1 MQDRRYIMNEKTL
14 KKELTKARISETDFL
29 IRRKKQK
36 PSYID
41 SKIEKYVPEGLAGTL
56 ESAFTKAFEIVFR
69 DGTGIIKKTYGRG
82 GSDSDDIGRLR
93 SRARLILA
101 RDTVI
106 TAAEGAGLGFAG
118 IGLLDI
124 PVVTAVLLRNI
135 YQLVECYGFDYES
148 KTEQVFILK
157 LIEAGLSYGENA
169 ERLND
174 ELNALMEQIDSED
187 YTYYGLISQQIK
199 TASEAVSKEVLY
211 MKFIQTIP
219 IAGAAGGIS
228 NLTCLNK
235 VGRFAELKYRKRF
248 IMKMINTQ
256 QEK

>member
-1 MQDRRYIMNEKTL
+1 MNEKTL

-36 PSYID
+36 QSYID

-56 ESAFTKAFEIVFR
+56 GAAFTKAFEIIFR

-82 GSDSDDIGRLR
+82 SSDNDDIVMLR
-93 SRARLILA
+93 NRARAILA
-101 RDTVI
+101 KDTVV
-106 TAAEGAGLGFAG
+106 TAAEGTGLGLAG
-118 IGLLDI
+118 IGLPDI
-124 PVVTAVLLRNI
+124 PVFTAVLLRNI
-135 YQLVECYGFDYES
+135 YQLAECYGFDYES

-157 LIEAGLSYGENA
+157 LIETGLSYGESA
-169 ERLND
+169 EKLND
-174 ELNALMEQIDSED
+174 ELNALMEQIDNED
-187 YTYYGLISQQIK
+187 YTYYGLISQQMK
-199 TASEAVSKEVLY
+199 AASEAVSKEVLY

-219 IAGAAGGIS
+219 VVGAAGGIS

-248 IMKMINTQ
+248 IMKTINTQ

>member
-1 MQDRRYIMNEKTL
+1 MNEKTL

-36 PSYID
+36 QSYID

-56 ESAFTKAFEIVFR
+56 EAAFTKAFEIIFR

-82 GSDSDDIGRLR
+82 SSDNDDIVMLR
-93 SRARLILA
+93 NRARAILA
-101 RDTVI
+101 KDTVV
-106 TAAEGAGLGFAG
+106 TAVEGTGLGLAG
-118 IGLLDI
+118 IGLPDI
-124 PVVTAVLLRNI
+124 PVFTAVLLRNI
-135 YQLVECYGFDYES
+135 YQLAECYGFDYES

-157 LIEAGLSYGENA
+157 LIETGLSYGESA
-169 ERLND
+169 EKLND
-174 ELNALMEQIDSED
+174 ELNALMEQIDNED

-199 TASEAVSKEVLY
+199 AASEAVSKEVLY

-219 IAGAAGGIS
+219 VVGAAGGIS

-248 IMKMINTQ
+248 IMKTINTQ

>member
-1 MQDRRYIMNEKTL
+1 MNEKTL

-36 PSYID
+36 QSYID
-41 SKIEKYVPEGLAGTL
+41 RKIEKYVPDGLAGTL
-56 ESAFTKAFEIVFR
+56 EAAFTKAFEIIFR

-82 GSDSDDIGRLR
+82 SSDNDDIVMLR
-93 SRARLILA
+93 NRARAILA
-101 RDTVI
+101 KDTVV
-106 TAAEGAGLGFAG
+106 TAAEGTGLGLAG
-118 IGLLDI
+118 IGLPDI
-124 PVVTAVLLRNI
+124 PVFTAVLLRNI
-135 YQLVECYGFDYES
+135 YQLAECYGFDYES

-157 LIEAGLSYGENA
+157 LIETGLSYGESA
-169 ERLND
+169 EKLND
-174 ELNALMEQIDSED
+174 ELNALMEQIDNED

-199 TASEAVSKEVLY
+199 AASEAVSKEVLY

-219 IAGAAGGIS
+219 VVGAAGGIS

-248 IMKMINTQ
+248 IMKTINTQ

>member
-1 MQDRRYIMNEKTL
+1 MNEKTL

-36 PSYID
+36 QSYID
-41 SKIEKYVPEGLAGTL
+41 SKIEKYVPDGIAGTL
-56 ESAFTKAFEIVFR
+56 EAAFTKAFEIIFR

-82 GSDSDDIGRLR
+82 SSDNDDIVMLR
-93 SRARLILA
+93 NRARAILA
-101 RDTVI
+101 KDTVV
-106 TAAEGAGLGFAG
+106 TATEGTGLGLAG
-118 IGLLDI
+118 IGLPDI
-124 PVVTAVLLRNI
+124 PVFTAVLLRNI
-135 YQLVECYGFDYES
+135 YQLAECYGFDYES

-157 LIEAGLSYGENA
+157 LIETGLSYGESA
-169 ERLND
+169 EKLND
-174 ELNALMEQIDSED
+174 ELNALMEQIDNED

-199 TASEAVSKEVLY
+199 AASEAVSKEVLY

-219 IAGAAGGIS
+219 VVGAAGGIS

-248 IMKMINTQ
+248 IMKTINTQ

>member
-1 MQDRRYIMNEKTL
+1 MNEKTL

-36 PSYID
+36 QSYID

-56 ESAFTKAFEIVFR
+56 EAAFTKAFEIIFR

-82 GSDSDDIGRLR
+82 SSDNDDIVMLR
-93 SRARLILA
+93 TRARAILA
-101 RDTVI
+101 KDTVV
-106 TAAEGAGLGFAG
+106 TAAEGTGLGLAG
-118 IGLLDI
+118 IGLPDI
-124 PVVTAVLLRNI
+124 PVFTAVLLRNI
-135 YQLVECYGFDYES
+135 YQLAECYGFDYES

-157 LIEAGLSYGENA
+157 LIETGLSYGESA
-169 ERLND
+169 EKLND
-174 ELNALMEQIDSED
+174 ELNALMEQIDNED

-199 TASEAVSKEVLY
+199 AASEAVSKEVLY

-219 IAGAAGGIS
+219 VVGAAGGIS

-248 IMKMINTQ
+248 IMKTINTQ

>member
-1 MQDRRYIMNEKTL
+1 MNEKTL

-36 PSYID
+36 QSYID
-41 SKIEKYVPEGLAGTL
+41 SKIEKYMPEGLAGTL
-56 ESAFTKAFEIVFR
+56 EAAFTKAFEIIFR

-82 GSDSDDIGRLR
+82 SSDNDDIVMLR
-93 SRARLILA
+93 NRARAILA
-101 RDTVI
+101 KDTVV
-106 TAAEGAGLGFAG
+106 TAAEGTGLGLAG
-118 IGLLDI
+118 IGLPDI
-124 PVVTAVLLRNI
+124 PVFTAVLLRNI
-135 YQLVECYGFDYES
+135 YQLAECYGFDYES

-157 LIEAGLSYGENA
+157 LIETGLSYGESA
-169 ERLND
+169 EKLND
-174 ELNALMEQIDSED
+174 ELNALMEQIDNED

-199 TASEAVSKEVLY
+199 AASEAVSKEVLY

-219 IAGAAGGIS
+219 VVGAAGGIS

-248 IMKMINTQ
+248 IMKTINTQ

>member
-1 MQDRRYIMNEKTL
+1 MNEKTL

-36 PSYID
+36 QSYID

-56 ESAFTKAFEIVFR
+56 GAAFTKAFEIIFR

-82 GSDSDDIGRLR
+82 SSDNDDIVMLR
-93 SRARLILA
+93 NRARAILA
-101 RDTVI
+101 KDTVV
-106 TAAEGAGLGFAG
+106 TAAEGTGLGLAG
-118 IGLLDI
+118 IGLPDI
-124 PVVTAVLLRNI
+124 PVFTAVLLRNI
-135 YQLVECYGFDYES
+135 YQLAECYGFDYES

-157 LIEAGLSYGENA
+157 LIETGLSYGESA
-169 ERLND
+169 EKLND
-174 ELNALMEQIDSED
+174 ELNALMEQIDNED

-199 TASEAVSKEVLY
+199 AASEAVSKEVLY

-219 IAGAAGGIS
+219 VVGAAGGIS

-248 IMKMINTQ
+248 IMKTINTQ

>member
-1 MQDRRYIMNEKTL
+1 MNEKTL

-36 PSYID
+36 QSYID

-56 ESAFTKAFEIVFR
+56 EAAFTKAFEIIFR

-82 GSDSDDIGRLR
+82 SSDNDDIVMLR
-93 SRARLILA
+93 NRARAILA
-101 RDTVI
+101 KDTVV
-106 TAAEGAGLGFAG
+106 TAAEGTGLGLAG
-118 IGLLDI
+118 IGLPDI
-124 PVVTAVLLRNI
+124 PVFTAVLLRNI
-135 YQLVECYGFDYES
+135 YQLAECYGFDYES

-157 LIEAGLSYGENA
+157 LIETGLSYGESA
-169 ERLND
+169 EKLND
-174 ELNALMEQIDSED
+174 ELNALMEQIDNED

-219 IAGAAGGIS
+219 VVGAAGGIS

-248 IMKMINTQ
+248 IMKTIN
-256 QEK
+256 K

>member
-1 MQDRRYIMNEKTL
+1 MNEKTL

-36 PSYID
+36 QSYID

-56 ESAFTKAFEIVFR
+56 EAAFTKAFEIIFR
-69 DGTGIIKKTYGRG
+69 DGTGIIKKTCGRG
-82 GSDSDDIGRLR
+82 SSDNDDIVMLR
-93 SRARLILA
+93 NRARAILA
-101 RDTVI
+101 KDTVV
-106 TAAEGAGLGFAG
+106 TAAEGTGLGLAG
-118 IGLLDI
+118 IGLPDI
-124 PVVTAVLLRNI
+124 PVFTAVLLRNI
-135 YQLVECYGFDYES
+135 YQLAECYGFDYES

-157 LIEAGLSYGENA
+157 LIETGLSYGESA
-169 ERLND
+169 EKLND
-174 ELNALMEQIDSED
+174 ELNALMEQIDNED

-199 TASEAVSKEVLY
+199 AASKAVSKEVLY

-219 IAGAAGGIS
+219 VVGAAGGIS

-248 IMKMINTQ
+248 IMKTINTQ

>member
-1 MQDRRYIMNEKTL
+1 MNEKTL

-36 PSYID
+36 QSYID

-56 ESAFTKAFEIVFR
+56 EAAFTKAFEIIFR

-82 GSDSDDIGRLR
+82 SSDNDDIVMLR
-93 SRARLILA
+93 NRARAILA
-101 RDTVI
+101 KDTVV
-106 TAAEGAGLGFAG
+106 TAAEGTGRGLAG
-118 IGLLDI
+118 IGLPDI
-124 PVVTAVLLRNI
+124 PVFTAVLLRNI
-135 YQLVECYGFDYES
+135 YQLAECYGFDYES

-157 LIEAGLSYGENA
+157 LIETGLSYGESA
-169 ERLND
+169 EKLND
-174 ELNALMEQIDSED
+174 ELNALMEQIDNED

-199 TASEAVSKEVLY
+199 AASEAVSKEVLY

-219 IAGAAGGIS
+219 VVGAAGGIS

-248 IMKMINTQ
+248 IMKTINTQ

>member
-1 MQDRRYIMNEKTL
+1 MNEKTL

-36 PSYID
+36 QSYID
-41 SKIEKYVPEGLAGTL
+41 SKIEKYVPDGLAGTL
-56 ESAFTKAFEIVFR
+56 EAAFNKAFEIIFR

-82 GSDSDDIGRLR
+82 SSDNDDIVMLR
-93 SRARLILA
+93 NRARAILA
-101 RDTVI
+101 KDTVV
-106 TAAEGAGLGFAG
+106 TAAEGTGLGLAG
-118 IGLLDI
+118 IGLPDI
-124 PVVTAVLLRNI
+124 PVFTAVLLRNI
-135 YQLVECYGFDYES
+135 YQLAECYGFDYES
-148 KTEQVFILK
+148 KTEQIFILK
-157 LIEAGLSYGENA
+157 LIETGLSYGESA
-169 ERLND
+169 EKLND
-174 ELNALMEQIDSED
+174 ELNALMEQIDNED

-199 TASEAVSKEVLY
+199 AASEAVSKEVLY

-219 IAGAAGGIS
+219 VVGAAGGIS

-248 IMKMINTQ
+248 IMKTINTQ

>member
-1 MQDRRYIMNEKTL
+1 MNEKTL

-36 PSYID
+36 QSYID

-56 ESAFTKAFEIVFR
+56 EAAFTKAFEIVFR

-82 GSDSDDIGRLR
+82 SSDNDDIVMLR
-93 SRARLILA
+93 NRARAILA
-101 RDTVI
+101 KDTVI
-106 TAAEGAGLGFAG
+106 TASEGTGLGLAG
-118 IGLLDI
+118 IGLPDI
-124 PVVTAVLLRNI
+124 PVFTAVLLRNI
-135 YQLVECYGFDYES
+135 YQLAECYGFDYES

-157 LIEAGLSYGENA
+157 LIETGLSYGESA
-169 ERLND
+169 EKLND
-174 ELNALMEQIDSED
+174 ELNALMEQIDNED

-199 TASEAVSKEVLY
+199 AASEAVSKEVLY

-219 IAGAAGGIS
+219 VVGAAGGIS

-248 IMKMINTQ
+248 IMKTINTQ

>member
-1 MQDRRYIMNEKTL
+1 MNEKTL

-36 PSYID
+36 QSYID

-56 ESAFTKAFEIVFR
+56 EAAFTKAFEIIFR

-82 GSDSDDIGRLR
+82 SSDNDDIVMLR
-93 SRARLILA
+93 NRARAILA
-101 RDTVI
+101 KDTVV
-106 TAAEGAGLGFAG
+106 TAAEGTGLGLAG
-118 IGLLDI
+118 IGLPDI
-124 PVVTAVLLRNI
+124 PVFTAVLLRNI
-135 YQLVECYGFDYES
+135 YQLAECYGFDYES

-157 LIEAGLSYGENA
+157 LIETGLSYGESA
-169 ERLND
+169 EKLND
-174 ELNALMEQIDSED
+174 ELNALMEQIDNED

-199 TASEAVSKEVLY
+199 AASEAVSKEVLY

-219 IAGAAGGIS
+219 VVGAAGGIS

-248 IMKMINTQ
+248 IMKTINTQ
-256 QEK
+256 REK

>member
-1 MQDRRYIMNEKTL
+1 MNEKTL

-36 PSYID
+36 QSYID

-56 ESAFTKAFEIVFR
+56 EAAFTKAFEIIFR

-82 GSDSDDIGRLR
+82 SSDNDDIVMLR
-93 SRARLILA
+93 NRARAILA
-101 RDTVI
+101 KDTVV
-106 TAAEGAGLGFAG
+106 TAAEGTGLGLAG
-118 IGLLDI
+118 IGLPDI
-124 PVVTAVLLRNI
+124 PVFTAVLLRNI
-135 YQLVECYGFDYES
+135 YQLAECYGFDYES

-157 LIEAGLSYGENA
+157 LIETGLSYGESA
-169 ERLND
+169 EKLND
-174 ELNALMEQIDSED
+174 ELNALMEQIDNED

-199 TASEAVSKEVLY
+199 AASEAVSKEVLY

-219 IAGAAGGIS
+219 VVGAAGGIS

-248 IMKMINTQ
+248 IMKTIN
-256 QEK
+256 K

>member
-1 MQDRRYIMNEKTL
+1 MNEKTL

-36 PSYID
+36 QSYID
-41 SKIEKYVPEGLAGTL
+41 IKIEKYVPEGLAGTL
-56 ESAFTKAFEIVFR
+56 EAAFTKAFEIIFR

-82 GSDSDDIGRLR
+82 SSDNDDIVMLR
-93 SRARLILA
+93 NRARAILA
-101 RDTVI
+101 KDTVV
-106 TAAEGAGLGFAG
+106 TAAEGTGLGLAG
-118 IGLLDI
+118 IGLPDI
-124 PVVTAVLLRNI
+124 PVFTAVLLRNI
-135 YQLVECYGFDYES
+135 YQLAECYGFDYES

-157 LIEAGLSYGENA
+157 LIETGLSYGESA
-169 ERLND
+169 EKLND
-174 ELNALMEQIDSED
+174 ELNALMEQIDNED

-199 TASEAVSKEVLY
+199 AASEAVSKEVLY

-219 IAGAAGGIS
+219 VVGVAGGIS

-248 IMKMINTQ
+248 IMKTINTQ

>member
-1 MQDRRYIMNEKTL
+1 MNEKTL

-36 PSYID
+36 QSYID

-56 ESAFTKAFEIVFR
+56 EAAFTKAFEIVFR

-82 GSDSDDIGRLR
+82 SSVNDDIVMLR
-93 SRARLILA
+93 NRARAILA
-101 RDTVI
+101 KDTVV
-106 TAAEGAGLGFAG
+106 TAAEGTGLGLAG
-118 IGLLDI
+118 IGLPDI
-124 PVVTAVLLRNI
+124 PVFTAVLLRNI
-135 YQLVECYGFDYES
+135 YQLAECYGFDYES

-157 LIEAGLSYGENA
+157 LIETGLSYGESA
-169 ERLND
+169 EKLND
-174 ELNALMEQIDSED
+174 ELNALMEQIDNED

-199 TASEAVSKEVLY
+199 AASEAVSKEVLY

-219 IAGAAGGIS
+219 VVGAAGGIS

-248 IMKMINTQ
+248 IMKTINTQ

>member
-1 MQDRRYIMNEKTL
+1 MNEKTL

-36 PSYID
+36 QSYID

-56 ESAFTKAFEIVFR
+56 GAAFTKAFEIIFR

-82 GSDSDDIGRLR
+82 SSDNDDIVMLR
-93 SRARLILA
+93 NRARAILA
-101 RDTVI
+101 KDTVV
-106 TAAEGAGLGFAG
+106 TAAEGTGLGLAG
-118 IGLLDI
+118 IGLPDI
-124 PVVTAVLLRNI
+124 PVFTAVLLRNI
-135 YQLVECYGFDYES
+135 YQLAECYGFDCES

-157 LIEAGLSYGENA
+157 LIETGLSYGESA
-169 ERLND
+169 EKLND
-174 ELNALMEQIDSED
+174 ELNALMEQIDNED

-199 TASEAVSKEVLY
+199 AASEAVSKEVLY

-219 IAGAAGGIS
+219 VVGAAGGIS

-248 IMKMINTQ
+248 IMKTINTQ

>member
-1 MQDRRYIMNEKTL
+1 MNEKTL

-36 PSYID
+36 QSYID

-56 ESAFTKAFEIVFR
+56 EAAFTKAFEIIFR

-82 GSDSDDIGRLR
+82 SSDNDDIVMLR
-93 SRARLILA
+93 NRARAIIA
-101 RDTVI
+101 KDTVV
-106 TAAEGAGLGFAG
+106 TAAEGTGLGLAG
-118 IGLLDI
+118 IGLPDI
-124 PVVTAVLLRNI
+124 PVFTAVLLRNI
-135 YQLVECYGFDYES
+135 YQLAECYGFDYES

-157 LIEAGLSYGENA
+157 LIETGLSYGESA
-169 ERLND
+169 EKLND
-174 ELNALMEQIDSED
+174 ELNALMEQIDNED

-199 TASEAVSKEVLY
+199 AASEAVSKEVLY

-219 IAGAAGGIS
+219 VVGAAGGIS

-248 IMKMINTQ
+248 IMKTINTQ
-256 QEK
+256 REK

>member
-1 MQDRRYIMNEKTL
+1 MNEKTL

-36 PSYID
+36 QSYID
-41 SKIEKYVPEGLAGTL
+41 SKIEKYVPDGLAGTL
-56 ESAFTKAFEIVFR
+56 EAAFTKAFEIIFR

-82 GSDSDDIGRLR
+82 SSDNDDIVMLR
-93 SRARLILA
+93 NRARVILA
-101 RDTVI
+101 KDTVV
-106 TAAEGAGLGFAG
+106 TAAEGTGLGLAG
-118 IGLLDI
+118 IGLPDI
-124 PVVTAVLLRNI
+124 PVFTAVLLRNI
-135 YQLVECYGFDYES
+135 YQLAECYGFDYES

-157 LIEAGLSYGENA
+157 LIETGLSYGESA
-169 ERLND
+169 EKLND
-174 ELNALMEQIDSED
+174 ELNALMEQIDNED

-199 TASEAVSKEVLY
+199 AASEAVSKEVLY

-219 IAGAAGGIS
+219 VVGVAGGIS

-248 IMKMINTQ
+248 IMKTINTQ

>member
-1 MQDRRYIMNEKTL
+1 MNEKTL
-14 KKELTKARISETDFL
+14 KKELAKARISETDFL

-36 PSYID
+36 QSYID

-56 ESAFTKAFEIVFR
+56 EAAFTKAFEIIFR

-82 GSDSDDIGRLR
+82 SSDNDDIVMLR
-93 SRARLILA
+93 NRARAILA
-101 RDTVI
+101 KDTVV
-106 TAAEGAGLGFAG
+106 TAAEGTGLGLAG
-118 IGLLDI
+118 IGLPDI
-124 PVVTAVLLRNI
+124 PVFTAVLLRNI
-135 YQLVECYGFDYES
+135 YQLAECYGFDYES

-157 LIEAGLSYGENA
+157 LIETGLSYGESA
-169 ERLND
+169 EKLND
-174 ELNALMEQIDSED
+174 ELNALMEQIDNED

-199 TASEAVSKEVLY
+199 AASEAVSKEVLY

-219 IAGAAGGIS
+219 VVGAAGGIS

-248 IMKMINTQ
+248 IMKTINTQ

>member
-1 MQDRRYIMNEKTL
+1 MNEKTL

-36 PSYID
+36 QSYID

-56 ESAFTKAFEIVFR
+56 EAAFTKAFEIVFR

-82 GSDSDDIGRLR
+82 SSDNDDIVMLR
-93 SRARLILA
+93 NRARAILA
-101 RDTVI
+101 KDTVV
-106 TAAEGAGLGFAG
+106 TAAEGTGLGLAG
-118 IGLLDI
+118 IGLPDI
-124 PVVTAVLLRNI
+124 PVFTAVLLRNI
-135 YQLVECYGFDYES
+135 YQLAECYGFDYES

-157 LIEAGLSYGENA
+157 LIETGLSYGESA
-169 ERLND
+169 EKLND
-174 ELNALMEQIDSED
+174 DLNALMEQIDNED

-199 TASEAVSKEVLY
+199 AASEAVSKEVLY

-219 IAGAAGGIS
+219 VVGAAGGIS

-248 IMKMINTQ
+248 IMKTINTQ

>member
-1 MQDRRYIMNEKTL
+1 MNEKTL

-36 PSYID
+36 QSYID

-56 ESAFTKAFEIVFR
+56 EAAFTKAFEIIFR

-82 GSDSDDIGRLR
+82 SSDNDDIVMLR
-93 SRARLILA
+93 NRARAILA
-101 RDTVI
+101 KDTVV
-106 TAAEGAGLGFAG
+106 TAAEGTGLGLAG
-118 IGLLDI
+118 IGLPDI
-124 PVVTAVLLRNI
+124 PVFTAVLLRNI
-135 YQLVECYGFDYES
+135 YQLAECYGFDYES

-157 LIEAGLSYGENA
+157 LIETGLSYGESA
-169 ERLND
+169 EKLND
-174 ELNALMEQIDSED
+174 ELNALMEQIDNED

-199 TASEAVSKEVLY
+199 AASEAVSKEVLY

-219 IAGAAGGIS
+219 VVGAAGGIS

-235 VGRFAELKYRKRF
+235 VADLQSL
-248 IMKMINTQ
+248 NT
-256 QEK
+256 EKDLL

>member
-1 MQDRRYIMNEKTL
+1 MNEKTL

-36 PSYID
+36 QSYID

-56 ESAFTKAFEIVFR
+56 EAAFTKAFEIIFR

-82 GSDSDDIGRLR
+82 SSDNDDIVMLR
-93 SRARLILA
+93 NRARAILA
-101 RDTVI
+101 KDTVV
-106 TAAEGAGLGFAG
+106 TAAEGTGLGLAG
-118 IGLLDI
+118 IGLPDI
-124 PVVTAVLLRNI
+124 PVFTAVLLRNI
-135 YQLVECYGFDYES
+135 YQLAECYGFDYES

-157 LIEAGLSYGENA
+157 LIETGLSYGESA
-169 ERLND
+169 EKLND
-174 ELNALMEQIDSED
+174 ELNALMEQIDNED
-187 YTYYGLISQQIK
+187 YTYYGLISQQMK
-199 TASEAVSKEVLY
+199 AASEAVSKEVLY

-219 IAGAAGGIS
+219 VVGAAGGIS

-248 IMKMINTQ
+248 IMKTINTQ

>member
-1 MQDRRYIMNEKTL
+1 MNEKTL

-36 PSYID
+36 QSYID
-41 SKIEKYVPEGLAGTL
+41 SKIEKYVPDGLAGTL
-56 ESAFTKAFEIVFR
+56 EAAFTKAFEIIFR

-82 GSDSDDIGRLR
+82 SSDNDDIVMLR
-93 SRARLILA
+93 NRARAILA
-101 RDTVI
+101 KDTVV
-106 TAAEGAGLGFAG
+106 TAAEGTGLGLAG
-118 IGLLDI
+118 IGLPDI
-124 PVVTAVLLRNI
+124 PVFTAVLLRNI
-135 YQLVECYGFDYES
+135 YQLAECYGFDYES

-157 LIEAGLSYGENA
+157 LIETGLSYGESA
-169 ERLND
+169 EKLND
-174 ELNALMEQIDSED
+174 ELNALMEQIDNED

-199 TASEAVSKEVLY
+199 AASEAVSKEVLY

-219 IAGAAGGIS
+219 VVGAAGGIS

-248 IMKMINTQ
+248 IMKTIN
-256 QEK
+256 K

>member
-1 MQDRRYIMNEKTL
+1 MNEKTL

-36 PSYID
+36 QSYID

-56 ESAFTKAFEIVFR
+56 EAAFTKAFEIIFR

-82 GSDSDDIGRLR
+82 SSDNDDIVMLR
-93 SRARLILA
+93 NRARAILA
-101 RDTVI
+101 KDTVV
-106 TAAEGAGLGFAG
+106 TAAEGTGLGLAG
-118 IGLLDI
+118 IGLPDI
-124 PVVTAVLLRNI
+124 PVFTAVLLRNI
-135 YQLVECYGFDYES
+135 YQLAECYGFDYES

-157 LIEAGLSYGENA
+157 LIETGLSYGESA
-169 ERLND
+169 EKLND
-174 ELNALMEQIDSED
+174 ELNALMEQIDNED

-199 TASEAVSKEVLY
+199 AASDAVSKEVLY

-219 IAGAAGGIS
+219 VVGAAGGIS

-248 IMKMINTQ
+248 IMKTINTQ
-256 QEK
+256 REK

>member
-1 MQDRRYIMNEKTL
+1 MKKL
-14 KKELTKARISETDFL
+14 SKELTKARISETDFL

-36 PSYID
+36 QSYID
-41 SKIEKYVPEGLAGTL
+41 SKIEKYVPDGLAGTL
-56 ESAFTKAFEIVFR
+56 EAAFTKAFEIIFR

-82 GSDSDDIGRLR
+82 SSDNDDIVMLR
-93 SRARLILA
+93 NRARAILA
-101 RDTVI
+101 KDTVV
-106 TAAEGAGLGFAG
+106 TAAEGTGLGLAG
-118 IGLLDI
+118 IGLPDI
-124 PVVTAVLLRNI
+124 PVFTAVLLRNI
-135 YQLVECYGFDYES
+135 YQLAECYGFDYES

-157 LIEAGLSYGENA
+157 LIETGLSYGESA
-169 ERLND
+169 EKLND
-174 ELNALMEQIDSED
+174 ELNALMEQIDNED

-199 TASEAVSKEVLY
+199 AASEAVSKEVLY

-219 IAGAAGGIS
+219 VVGAAGGIS

-248 IMKMINTQ
+248 IMKTINTQ

>member
-1 MQDRRYIMNEKTL
+1 MNEKTL

-36 PSYID
+36 QSYID

-56 ESAFTKAFEIVFR
+56 EAAFTKAFEIVFR

-82 GSDSDDIGRLR
+82 SSDNDDIVMLR
-93 SRARLILA
+93 NRARAILA
-101 RDTVI
+101 KDTVV
-106 TAAEGAGLGFAG
+106 TAAEGTGLGLAG
-118 IGLLDI
+118 IGLPDI
-124 PVVTAVLLRNI
+124 PVFTAVLLRNI
-135 YQLVECYGFDYES
+135 YQLAECYGFDYES

-157 LIEAGLSYGENA
+157 LIETGLSYGESA
-169 ERLND
+169 EKLND
-174 ELNALMEQIDSED
+174 ELNALMEQIDNED

-219 IAGAAGGIS
+219 VVGAAGGIS

-248 IMKMINTQ
+248 IMKTIN
-256 QEK
+256 K

>member
-1 MQDRRYIMNEKTL
+1 MNEKTL
-14 KKELTKARISETDFL
+14 KKELAKARISETDFL

-36 PSYID
+36 QSYID

-56 ESAFTKAFEIVFR
+56 EAAFTRAFEIIFR

-82 GSDSDDIGRLR
+82 SSDSDDIARLR
-93 SRARLILA
+93 SRARAILA
-101 RDTVI
+101 KDTVV
-106 TAAEGAGLGFAG
+106 TAAEGTGLGLAG
-118 IGLLDI
+118 IGLPDI
-124 PVVTAVLLRNI
+124 PVFTAVLLRNI
-135 YQLVECYGFDYES
+135 YQLAECYGFEYES

-157 LIEAGLSYGENA
+157 LIETGLSYGDNTEK
-169 ERLND
+169 LND
-174 ELNALMEQIDSED
+174 ELNTLMEQIDSEN

-199 TASEAVSKEVLY
+199 AASEAVSKEVLY

-219 IAGAAGGIS
+219 VVGAAGGIS

-248 IMKMINTQ
+248 IMKTINAQ

>member
-1 MQDRRYIMNEKTL
+1 MNEKTL

-36 PSYID
+36 QSYID
-41 SKIEKYVPEGLAGTL
+41 SKIEKYVPDGLAGTL
-56 ESAFTKAFEIVFR
+56 EAAFTKAFEIIFR

-82 GSDSDDIGRLR
+82 SSDNDDIVMLR
-93 SRARLILA
+93 NRARAILA
-101 RDTVI
+101 KDTVV
-106 TAAEGAGLGFAG
+106 TAAEGTGLGLAG
-118 IGLLDI
+118 IGLPDI
-124 PVVTAVLLRNI
+124 PVFTAVLLRNI
-135 YQLVECYGFDYES
+135 YQLAECYGFDYES

-157 LIEAGLSYGENA
+157 LIETGLSYGESA
-169 ERLND
+169 EKLND
-174 ELNALMEQIDSED
+174 ELNALMEQIDNED

-199 TASEAVSKEVLY
+199 AASEAVSKEVLY

-219 IAGAAGGIS
+219 VVGAAGGIS

-248 IMKMINTQ
+248 IMKTINTQ
-256 QEK
+256 EEK

>member
-1 MQDRRYIMNEKTL
+1 MNEKTL

-36 PSYID
+36 QSYID

-56 ESAFTKAFEIVFR
+56 EAAFTKAFEIIFR

-82 GSDSDDIGRLR
+82 SSDNDDIVMLR
-93 SRARLILA
+93 NRARVILA
-101 RDTVI
+101 KDTVV
-106 TAAEGAGLGFAG
+106 TAAEGTGLGLAG
-118 IGLLDI
+118 IGLPDI
-124 PVVTAVLLRNI
+124 PVFTAVLLRNI
-135 YQLVECYGFDYES
+135 YQLAECYGFDYES

-157 LIEAGLSYGENA
+157 LIETGLSYGESA
-169 ERLND
+169 EKLND
-174 ELNALMEQIDSED
+174 ELNALMEQIDNED

-199 TASEAVSKEVLY
+199 AASEAVSKEVLY

-219 IAGAAGGIS
+219 VVGAAGGIS

-248 IMKMINTQ
+248 IMKTINTQ

>member
-1 MQDRRYIMNEKTL
+1 MNEKTL
-14 KKELTKARISETDFL
+14 RKELTKARISETDFL

-36 PSYID
+36 QSYID

-56 ESAFTKAFEIVFR
+56 EAAFTKAFEIIFR

-82 GSDSDDIGRLR
+82 SSDNDDIVMLR
-93 SRARLILA
+93 NRARAILA
-101 RDTVI
+101 KDTVV
-106 TAAEGAGLGFAG
+106 TAAEGTGLGLAG
-118 IGLLDI
+118 IGLPDI
-124 PVVTAVLLRNI
+124 PVFTAVLLRNI
-135 YQLVECYGFDYES
+135 YQLAECYGFDYES

-157 LIEAGLSYGENA
+157 LIETGLSYGESA
-169 ERLND
+169 EKLND
-174 ELNALMEQIDSED
+174 ELNALMEQIDNED

-199 TASEAVSKEVLY
+199 AASEAVSKEVLY

-219 IAGAAGGIS
+219 VVGAAGGIS

-248 IMKMINTQ
+248 IMKTINTQ

>member
-1 MQDRRYIMNEKTL
+1 MNEKTL

-36 PSYID
+36 QSYID
-41 SKIEKYVPEGLAGTL
+41 SKIEKYVTEGLAVTL
-56 ESAFTKAFEIVFR
+56 EAAFTKAFEIIFR

-82 GSDSDDIGRLR
+82 SSDNDDIVMLR
-93 SRARLILA
+93 NRARAILA
-101 RDTVI
+101 KDTVV
-106 TAAEGAGLGFAG
+106 TAAEGTGLGLAG
-118 IGLLDI
+118 IGLPDI
-124 PVVTAVLLRNI
+124 PVFTAVLLRNI
-135 YQLVECYGFDYES
+135 YQLAECYGFDYES

-157 LIEAGLSYGENA
+157 LIETGLSYGESA
-169 ERLND
+169 EKLND
-174 ELNALMEQIDSED
+174 ELNALMEQIDNED

-199 TASEAVSKEVLY
+199 AASEAVSKEVLY

-219 IAGAAGGIS
+219 VVGAAGGIS

-248 IMKMINTQ
+248 IMKTINTQ